1 MKNIMRISD
10 IVEPGFYQG
19 LDKDIIFDVFLDESD
34 ENKELLIDLF
44 MFSEV
49 DENDRRVYSYAES
62 ISSDSDDII
71 IKKFDEYS
79 FEWVNGD
86 LVEAKATFKE
96 KLNLIRALCEKSK
109 TTLAKDIIKIIEEG

>member
-10 IVEPGFYQG
+10 IVEPGLYQG

-34 ENKELLIDLF
+34 ESKELLIDLF

-49 DENDRRVYSYAES
+49 DENNRRVYSYAES

-71 IKKFDEYS
+71 IKKFDEDS

-86 LVEAKATFKE
+86 LMEAKATFKE

-109 TTLAKDIIKIIEEG
+109 TKLAKEIIKIIKEA

>member
-1 MKNIMRISD
+1 MRISD

-34 ENKELLIDLF
+34 ESKELLIDLF

-49 DENDRRVYSYAES
+49 DENNRRVYSYAES
-62 ISSDSDDII
+62 VSPYSDDII

-86 LVEAKATFKE
+86 LVEAKATFRE